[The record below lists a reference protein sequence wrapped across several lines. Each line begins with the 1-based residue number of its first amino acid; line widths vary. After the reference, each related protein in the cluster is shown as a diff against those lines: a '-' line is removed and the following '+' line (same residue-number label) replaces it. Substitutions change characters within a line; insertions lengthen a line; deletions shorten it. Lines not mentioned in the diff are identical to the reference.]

1 VLTPLIEKIKKF
13 RDFYKQNKMTDKE
26 ITIAIRDYIINPILK
41 DLGWDP
47 ENPEEVRPNLFTEED
62 IPGYVL
68 LKNGKKILLI
78 NVKSLNNDIKQK
90 EAFQQLVNYSSNEGV
105 KYSVLTNGLVWV
117 LIKTTKEGAT
127 SRGQI
132 IWEANLENEELLSAY
147 RKILTLSKTNIE
159 DIEVLAE
166 KTQILDKIW
175 QSLLNKPEK
184 IVKDLIPV
192 VKSIISQN
200 YRGYQFKDTEIEN
213 FLKEKMKK
221 QFLDLPEERSLAKT
235 EILVEFTSWQG
246 GIPRKMKLGDKN
258 FEINNAYEILVNTA
272 NWLIENGKI
281 KPSDCPIRVE
291 GSKRYLIN
299 NKPYHENGKKFIEG
313 GKKLSKDLWI
323 EANHGTGT
331 CMHYAFYLLKKFG
344 ASSELKIVIK

>member
-1 VLTPLIEKIKKF
+1 
-13 RDFYKQNKMTDKE
+13 
-26 ITIAIRDYIINPILK
+26 
-41 DLGWDP
+41 
-47 ENPEEVRPNLFTEED
+47 
-62 IPGYVL
+62 
-68 LKNGKKILLI
+68 
-78 NVKSLNNDIKQK
+78 
-90 EAFQQLVNYSSNEGV
+90 
-105 KYSVLTNGLVWV
+105 
-117 LIKTTKEGAT
+117 
-127 SRGQI
+127 
-132 IWEANLENEELLSAY
+132 LLSAY

-159 DIEVLAE
+159 NIEVLTK
-166 KTQILDKIW
+166 KTQILDEIW

-184 IVKDLIPV
+184 IVEDLISV

-200 YRGYQFKDTEIEN
+200 YRDYQFKDTEIES
-213 FLKEKMKK
+213 FLKEKVKK
-221 QFLDLPEERSLAKT
+221 IILGRPEERSLAKT
-235 EILVEFTSWQG
+235 EVLVEFTSWQG

-272 NWLIENGKI
+272 NWLIENEKI

-299 NKPYHENGKKFIEG
+299 NKPYHENGKEFIEG

-323 EANHGTGT
+323 EANHGTGV